1 MMKLEPRFL
10 RGSYPPLVTPFRHGA
25 VDHEA
30 LARLVARQ
38 VHEGSH
44 GILACGTTAEATSL
58 STAERNDVVRTA
70 VRAAA
75 GRVPVVAGAGAAS
88 YEESVALVEGAER
101 AGADAVLVVTPFYVK
116 PPQAGLVEYFAA
128 VGQRTKLPLL
138 IYHIPGRAA
147 VAVTAETVAR
157 IADRLP
163 SLVGIKH
170 AAPDV
175 DLVTELRLRLGPEFR
190 TFAGLETLSL
200 PMLAVGAVG
209 VMSAVGN
216 LVPARVAA
224 MCRAVAEGA
233 LADAQ
238 RLHLELF
245 ELSQAIFLDT
255 NPIALKY
262 MMSRL
267 GLLDGAE
274 VRLPLVGLDAER
286 QARADKVLE
295 RAGLLGAAA
304 AAKGVA

>member
-1 MMKLEPRFL
+1 MKLEPRFL
-10 RGSYPPLVTPFRHGA
+10 RGSYPPLVTPFRQGA
-25 VDHEA
+25 VDHDA

-38 VHEGSH
+38 VQEGSH

-88 YEESVALVEGAER
+88 YDESVALVEGAER
-101 AGADAVLVVTPFYVK
+101 AGADAVLVVTPYYVK

-128 VGQRTKLPLL
+128 VGQRTRLPVL

-147 VAVTAETVAR
+147 VSVTADTVAR
-157 IADRLP
+157 ISDRL
-163 SLVGIKH
+163 SNLVGLKH
-170 AAPDV
+170 AAADV

-238 RLHLELF
+238 RIHFELF

-274 VRLPLVGLDAER
+274 VRLPLVPLDAER

-295 RAGLLGAAA
+295 RAGLLAATA

>member
-1 MMKLEPRFL
+1 
-10 RGSYPPLVTPFRHGA
+10 
-25 VDHEA
+25 
-30 LARLVARQ
+30 
-38 VHEGSH
+38 
-44 GILACGTTAEATSL
+44 
-58 STAERNDVVRTA
+58 
-70 VRAAA
+70 
-75 GRVPVVAGAGAAS
+75 
-88 YEESVALVEGAER
+88 
-101 AGADAVLVVTPFYVK
+101 
-116 PPQAGLVEYFAA
+116 
-128 VGQRTKLPLL
+128 VGQRTRLPVL

-147 VAVTAETVAR
+147 VSVTADTVAR
-157 IADRLP
+157 ISDRL
-163 SLVGIKH
+163 SNLVGIKH
-170 AAPDV
+170 AATDV

-224 MCRAVAEGA
+224 LCRAVAEGA

-295 RAGLLGAAA
+295 RAGLLGATA